1 MKRPAESVASQMGG
15 LILSSQVLSSCG
27 THPGLADSQRGWTA
41 AWFIYLFVFFLGC
54 WFVVLGSFGCGGV
67 CSSAGRCRPGSGDI
81 PKWDMNR
88 PFSPF
93 SHGVMPA
100 QRTSATMPSVLH
112 YNSQFVHLLQLLGWE
127 QPLQPNPCVF
137 TGHSPAFGTAAS
149 LCAGHCDSSW
159 VALDL
164 VGLGQGGSL
173 NLWKWKINHTGSHK
187 CTF

>member
-41 AWFIYLFVFFLGC
+41 AWFIYLFVFFWGADLWFWVASGVVGC
-54 WFVVLGSFGCGGV
+54 VALLDVVVLVVGM
-67 CSSAGRCRPGSGDI
+67 A
-81 PKWDMNR
+81 KWDMNR

-127 QPLQPNPCVF
+127 QPLQLNPRVF
-137 TGHSPAFGTAAS
+137 TGHSPAFGTDAS
-149 LCAGHCDSSW
+149 LCAGHCDSR
-159 VALDL
+159 
-164 VGLGQGGSL
+164 QRCP
-173 NLWKWKINHTGSHK
+173 LW
-187 CTF
+187 